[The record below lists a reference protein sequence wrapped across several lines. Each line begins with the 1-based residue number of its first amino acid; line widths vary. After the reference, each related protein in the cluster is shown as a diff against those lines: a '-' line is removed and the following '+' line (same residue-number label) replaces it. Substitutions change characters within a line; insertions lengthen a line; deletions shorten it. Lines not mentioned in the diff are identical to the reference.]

1 MSLSSDGQRG
11 LSLIELLVA
20 SALSASLGLLVVQLY
35 NQSSATALAQ
45 RAAAQRLDNQ
55 VQMHHLLS
63 HAIRDAL
70 VFDPSGRF
78 ILKTK
83 SLKTKSECAG
93 LFLLEQC
100 LPAVMVWTAGDE
112 SPVLSPVVV
121 QNSSLL
127 LVKQHCCEGIHADL
141 YYLAPRSG
149 AAAGAAGGTARGAAL
164 FRRRLMAD
172 GRFAAADEMIP
183 ELQSFQLSLIRAS
196 GSTEP
201 VHFSAQW
208 GTAAVQVEAGFNPS
222 DSAPATTLLFTIAA
236 RQGSVQRE

>member
-1 MSLSSDGQRG
+1 MSLSSDCQRG

-83 SLKTKSECAG
+83 SDCAG

-127 LVKQHCCEGIHADL
+127 LVKQHCCEGIFADL

-149 AAAGAAGGTARGAAL
+149 AAAGAAEGVAGGIAGGVAL

-183 ELQSFQLSLIRAS
+183 EVQSFQLTLIRPG

-208 GTAAVQVEAGFNPS
+208 DTAAVQVEAGFNPS

>member
-78 ILKTK
+78 I
-83 SLKTKSECAG
+83 LKTKSECAG

-208 GTAAVQVEAGFNPS
+208 GTAAVQVEAGFNLS
-222 DSAPATTLLFTIAA
+222 DSAPVTTLLFTIAA